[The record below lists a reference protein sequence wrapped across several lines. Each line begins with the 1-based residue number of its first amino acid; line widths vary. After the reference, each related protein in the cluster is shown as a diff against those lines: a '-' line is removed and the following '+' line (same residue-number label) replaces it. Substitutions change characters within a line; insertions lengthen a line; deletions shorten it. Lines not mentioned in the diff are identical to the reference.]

1 MTEQGETMP
10 EPQWGNNAE
19 PEGYTTAPVDLD
31 WMQAHPLERRPQ
43 ALDGDSKLAN
53 HLITISFTPKGQ
65 PMIVV
70 RGNSGSEITQL
81 LGELDQQGVYM
92 QLAQAQQQLA
102 SSAPPAETI
111 MRQLG
116 ATPMPQ
122 PQAAPGAYSP
132 QQPTQ
137 GYAPQGQQWG
147 PPGPPQPSPGQP
159 PFGGP
164 AGGYAPPAPVWGG
177 GANQPPQRQPG
188 WFAVK
193 IPFAQK
199 DAGDQVK
206 NQLKNQGLYQG
217 NVKWEGETKTWLVSP
232 AVVQWFVQ
240 WNPSPA

>member
-1 MTEQGETMP
+1 VTEQGETMP
-10 EPQWGNNAE
+10 EPQWNNAE
-19 PEGYTTAPVDLD
+19 PDGYTTAPVDLE
-31 WMQAHPLERRPQ
+31 WSQAHPLERRPQ

-53 HLITISFTPKGQ
+53 HLLTISFTPKGQ

-70 RGNSGSEITQL
+70 RGNSGSEITEL

-122 PQAAPGAYSP
+122 QAAPGAYSP

-164 AGGYAPPAPVWGG
+164 TGGYAPPAPVWGG
-177 GANQPPQRQPG
+177 GANQPPARPQG

-193 IPFAQK
+193 VPFAANAAAK
-199 DAGDQVK
+199 AVRDQ
-206 NQLKNQGLYQG
+206 LEAQGLKQG
-217 NVKWEGETKTWLVSP
+217 NVKWEGDTKTWLVSP
-232 AVVQWFVQ
+232 AVVQWFAQ

>member
-10 EPQWGNNAE
+10 EPQWNNAE
-19 PEGYTTAPVDLD
+19 PDGYTTAPVDLE
-31 WMQAHPLERRPQ
+31 WSQAHPLERRPQ

-53 HLITISFTPKGQ
+53 HLLTISFTPKGQ

-70 RGNSGSEITQL
+70 RGNSASEITEL
-81 LGELDQQGVYM
+81 LGELDAEGVYI

-116 ATPMPQ
+116 ATQMPQ
-122 PQAAPGAYSP
+122 QQAAPAPYSP

-147 PPGPPQPSPGQP
+147 PPGPPQQSPGQP
-159 PFGGP
+159 PFGAP
-164 AGGYAPPAPVWGG
+164 QGGYAPPAPVWGG
-177 GANQPPQRQPG
+177 GANQPPMRPQG

-193 IPFAQK
+193 IPFNQKAQG
-199 DAGDQVK
+199 DALKQE
-206 NQLKNQGLYQG
+206 LKNRQLYQG
-217 NVKWEGETKTWLVSP
+217 NVKWEDATKTWLVSP
-232 AVVQWFVQ
+232 DVVEWFGQWHPQ
-240 WNPSPA
+240 PA